1 MSNYRRKEFSKM
13 RVVISPARA
22 KGSIKAPP
30 SKSVAHR
37 LLISAAL
44 ADGVSVIRGISD
56 CDDVRAT
63 LDCLATMGIQ
73 AERCGDDVT
82 VYGKDPRNINI
93 RGALSCNESG
103 STLRFLIPI
112 ALATGQTT
120 MFVGKESLL
129 SRPMTVYQAMC
140 EKHGYAFI
148 ADGKS
153 ITVKGPLKSGEYSV
167 VGNISSQFI
176 SGLLFALPTLKKDS
190 KINITPPIES
200 RSYIDLTID
209 ALAKFGVSVV
219 WADDHTLYIKGGQKY
234 IPADLAVEGDYSGAA
249 FPDALNL
256 FDGEVEITGLNPDS
270 IQGDKAYKRHFE
282 LLSRGVPTIHIGN
295 CPDLGPILFAVAAAK
310 GGGIFSG
317 TARLRIKESDRAAAM
332 AEELRKFGASV
343 TVGEDRV
350 VVFPAD
356 FHKPTEPLY
365 GHNDHRIV
373 MSLAVLLTVTG
384 GEIIGAEAINKS
396 YPDFF
401 THLRMLGIGVEE
413 YDA

>member
-1 MSNYRRKEFSKM
+1 M
-13 RVVISPARA
+13 RVVISPVRA
-22 KGSIKAPP
+22 KGNIKAPP

-44 ADGVSVIRGISD
+44 ADGVSVIKGISD

-63 LDCLATMGIQ
+63 LDCLLAMGIK

-82 VYGKDPRNINI
+82 VYGKTPSNMNVES
-93 RGALSCNESG
+93 ALSCNESG

-129 SRPMTVYQAMC
+129 SRPMTVYQSMC

-153 ITVKGPLKSGEYSV
+153 ITVKGPLKSGEYNV

-219 WADDHTLYIKGGQKY
+219 WADDHTLYIKGSQKY
-234 IPADLAVEGDYSGAA
+234 IPTTLAVEGDYSGAA

-256 FDGEVEITGLNPDS
+256 FDGEVEIDGLNPDS

-310 GGGIFSG
+310 HGGVFTG
-317 TARLRIKESDRAAAM
+317 TKRLRIKESDRAAAM
-332 AEELRKFGASV
+332 AEELSRLGVSV
-343 TVGEDRV
+343 TVYDDKV
-350 VVFPAD
+350 VVYPISFRA
-356 FHKPTEPLY
+356 PTEPLK

-373 MSLAVLLTVTG
+373 MALAVLLTLTG
-384 GEIIGAEAINKS
+384 GEIEGAEAVNKS
-396 YPDFF
+396 YPSFF
-401 THLRMLGIGVEE
+401 EDLSALGIEVEAYE
-413 YDA
+413 A